1 MVCGGHGEEVGN
13 GSPETAARLA
23 ESESGSDASAIR
35 RAAAKSSVFARGAG
49 ATRYLEGHEDSITAP
64 SLANLVAH
72 GHDLGDGFMAEG
84 ERPWKEPGGRHGK
97 VEIAPCR
104 RPLWDLKHPE
114 DPDGPHE

>member
-35 RAAAKSSVFARGAG
+35 RAAAKSSVFAGGACS
-49 ATRYLEGHEDSITAP
+49 ARYLEGHEDSITAP

-72 GHDLGDGFMAEG
+72 GHDFGDGFMAEG
-84 ERPWKEPGGRHGK
+84 ERPRK
-97 VEIAPCR
+97 
-104 RPLWDLKHPE
+104 
-114 DPDGPHE
+114 

>member
-49 ATRYLEGHEDSITAP
+49 ATRYLEGHEDSVTAP

-84 ERPWKEPGGRHGK
+84 ERPRK
-97 VEIAPCR
+97 
-104 RPLWDLKHPE
+104 
-114 DPDGPHE
+114 